1 MTQLLI
7 VVVRQ
12 LQETQYF
19 FRKARKQRQGSPKND
34 FFCYFLLPLQGH
46 RKATYSFLPSN
57 HSCADRQE

>member
-19 FRKARKQRQGSPKND
+19 FRKARKQRQGSQKND

-46 RKATYSFLPSN
+46 RKAAYSFLSSN